1 MNILKKRDQKGF
13 TLIEIIAVLVILG
26 ILAAVAIPKYAGMQE
41 DAKNAEGLGA
51 LGAASGNVH
60 GAYGK
65 QLIAGTVGTTN
76 AALVAA
82 LAAATNRYTTV
93 GDFTVTY
100 GQGTVPTSDILIT
113 VTAPATSFGTP
124 SSKNIAVVQ

>member
-1 MNILKKRDQKGF
+1 MNMLKKRDQKGF

-26 ILAAVAIPKYAGMQE
+26 ILAAVAIPKYIGMQE
-41 DAKNAEGLGA
+41 DAKNAAGLGA
-51 LGAASGNVH
+51 LGAASGNVQ

-65 QLIAGTVGTTN
+65 LLIAGTAGTTN
-76 AALVAA
+76 ATLVTA

-100 GQGTVPTSDILIT
+100 AASGTRDILIT
-113 VTAPATSFGTP
+113 VTAPVGRFGTP
-124 SSKNIAVVQ
+124 SSKIVAVLQ

>member
-1 MNILKKRDQKGF
+1 MLKKRNQKGF

-26 ILAAVAIPKYAGMQE
+26 ILAAVAIPKYMGMQE
-41 DAKNAEGLGA
+41 DAKNASGAGA
-51 LGAASGNVH
+51 LGAA
-60 GAYGK
+60 
-65 QLIAGTVGTTN
+65 AGTVTSAYAKLLVAGTAGTDN
-76 AALVAA
+76 AALLTSLNAA
-82 LAAATNRYTTV
+82 SNYFTTV